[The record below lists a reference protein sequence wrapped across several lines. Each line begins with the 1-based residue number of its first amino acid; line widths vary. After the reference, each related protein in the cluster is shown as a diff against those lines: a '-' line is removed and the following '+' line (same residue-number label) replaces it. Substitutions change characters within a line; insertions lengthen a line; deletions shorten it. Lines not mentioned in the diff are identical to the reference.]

1 MEKLYIDFSKI
12 KKIKFNI
19 FEKYNLPY
27 GPYGPYDSTEKYSPF
42 FKYIFSQKDII
53 NNLIY
58 LKFEFSNLN
67 IKRNYIEKINELR
80 SLKYLKLT
88 HLNPDET
95 FKLKLNNLERLTL
108 CFCSNIAFKN
118 KIFLNLKELK
128 LKKSQLVKIKENP
141 LLECPLLDNCI
152 FEDKESIQSCDINLI
167 IDFSSII
174 NLKSFEGNSKYFVFL
189 GNPPIEKAI
198 ITKDEN

>member
-1 MEKLYIDFSKI
+1 M
-12 KKIKFNI
+12 
-19 FEKYNLPY
+19 
-27 GPYGPYDSTEKYSPF
+27 
-42 FKYIFSQKDII
+42 
-53 NNLIY
+53 
-58 LKFEFSNLN
+58 
-67 IKRNYIEKINELR
+67 
-80 SLKYLKLT
+80 
-88 HLNPDET
+88 
-95 FKLKLNNLERLTL
+95 
-108 CFCSNIAFKN
+108 
-118 KIFLNLKELK
+118 
-128 LKKSQLVKIKENP
+128 VKIKENP